1 MSDRHEPRRRYG
13 PEDGEDHWVRTS
25 LRVLGAVGLVAVLF
39 GGAYLG
45 VKLLAERVNDALG
58 GSTGTTVEPGLA
70 VEFVVE
76 PGMPATNIAESL
88 EELGVIESAGDFQRA
103 VANRNASDR
112 LQAGRYTLR
121 TGMEDNDVIDLL
133 LAGPAEEEYLIT
145 VIEGLRVSETL
156 SSIADQTDFTFDELS
171 AALLDG
177 SVTSDLLQGEPE
189 SLSDWE
195 GLLFPDTYEISRNFT
210 ADDVLNLL
218 AQTMETR
225 VASVSWGYLADLGL
239 TPYDGII
246 IASMIEEEAK
256 LDEDRAKI
264 ASVIYNRLEL
274 DMLLQ
279 IDATVIYALG
289 GPPEGGLT
297 TEDLSVDSP
306 YNTYLYKGLPPTPI
320 SGVRLASL
328 EAAASPAET
337 DYLYYVLIDEDGRH
351 AFTDN
356 WDEFLVLMQQ
366 ARDAGLIP

>member
-1 MSDRHEPRRRYG
+1 MSSPPPPRPRYG
-13 PEDGEDHWVRTS
+13 PEDGEDRWVRTS
-25 LRVLGAVGLVAVLF
+25 LRVLGAVALVAVLF
-39 GGAYLG
+39 GGAYIG
-45 VKLLAERVNDALG
+45 VKLLADRVNRALG
-58 GSTGTTVEPGLA
+58 GSTGTTVEAGLA

-76 PGMPATNIAESL
+76 AGMPAASIAEAL

-103 VANRNASDR
+103 VADRNASDR
-112 LQAGRYTLR
+112 LQAGTYTLQ
-121 TGMEDNDVIDLL
+121 TGMDDDDVIDLL
-133 LAGPAEEEYLIT
+133 LEGPVEEEYLIT
-145 VIEGLRVSETL
+145 VIEGLTVSEML
-156 SSIADQTDFTFDELS
+156 SSIADQTDFTFAELS

-177 SVTSDLLQGEPE
+177 SVTSELLAEEPE
-189 SLSDWE
+189 RLSDWE
-195 GLLFPDTYEISRNFT
+195 GLLFPDTYEIGRNFT
-210 ADDVLNLL
+210 AGDVLNLL
-218 AQTMETR
+218 TEEMER
-225 VASVSWGYLADLGL
+225 KVASVSWGYPADLGL

-297 TEDLSVDSP
+297 AEDLSVDSP
-306 YNTYLYKGLPPTPI
+306 YNTYMYKGLPPTPI

-328 EAAASPAET
+328 QAAASPAET
-337 DYLYYVLIDEDGRH
+337 DYLYYVLIDEEGRH
-351 AFTDN
+351 AFTNDY
-356 WDEFLVLMQQ
+356 DEFLVLVQQ

>member
-1 MSDRHEPRRRYG
+1 MSRLFQPRRKYG
-13 PEDGEDHWVRTS
+13 PEEGEDHWARTS
-25 LRVLGAVGLVAVLF
+25 LRVLGAVALVAVLF

-58 GSTGTTVEPGLA
+58 GGSGTTIEPGLVVEFTVEPGT
-70 VEFVVE
+70 
-76 PGMPATNIAESL
+76 PATDIAESL
-88 EELGVIESAGDFQRA
+88 EALGVIESAGDFQRA
-103 VANRNASDR
+103 VTDRNASDR
-112 LQAGRYTLR
+112 LQAGAYTLQ
-121 TGMEDNDVIDLL
+121 TGMDDDAVIDLL
-133 LAGPAEEEYLIT
+133 LEGPVEEEYAIT
-145 VIEGLRVSETL
+145 VIEGLRVSEMLT
-156 SSIADQTDFTFDELS
+156 SIADQTDFAFDELS
-171 AALLDG
+171 EALLDG
-177 SVTSDLLQGEPE
+177 SVTSDLLPEEPE

-195 GLLFPDTYEISRNFT
+195 GLLFPDTYEIGRNFT
-210 ADDVLNLL
+210 AADVLNLL
-218 AQTMETR
+218 AQTTEAR

-239 TPYDGII
+239 SPYDGII

-297 TEDLSVDSP
+297 GEDLSIDSP
-306 YNTYLYKGLPPTPI
+306 YNTYMYKGLPPTPI

-328 EAAASPAET
+328 EAAALPEET
-337 DYLYYVLIDEDGRH
+337 DYLYYVLFDEDGGH

-356 WDEFLVLMQQ
+356 YDDFLVLVQQ

>member
-1 MSDRHEPRRRYG
+1 MSNPSRRPRYG
-13 PEDGEDHWVRTS
+13 PEEGEDHWVHTS
-25 LRVLGAVGLVAVLF
+25 LRVLGAVALVVVLF
-39 GGAYLG
+39 GGAYIG
-45 VKLLAERVNDALG
+45 VKLLADRVNDALG

-70 VEFVVE
+70 VVFVIE
-76 PGMPATNIAESL
+76 PGTPAANIAEEL
-88 EELGVIESAGDFQRA
+88 EELGVIDSAGDFQRA
-103 VANRNASDR
+103 VTNRNASDR
-112 LQAGRYTLR
+112 LQAGRYTLQ
-121 TGMEDNDVIDLL
+121 TGMDDDDVIDLL
-133 LAGPAEEEYLIT
+133 LEGPVEEEYVIT

-156 SSIADQTDFTFDELS
+156 SSIADQTDFTFEELS

-177 SVTSDLLQGEPE
+177 SVTCDLLPGEPE

-195 GLLFPDTYEISRNFT
+195 GLLFPDTYEIGRNFT
-210 ADDVLNLL
+210 AEDVLNLL
-218 AQTMETR
+218 TETTEAR

-264 ASVIYNRLEL
+264 ASVIYNRLGL

-297 TEDLSVDSP
+297 IDDLSVDSP
-306 YNTYLYKGLPPTPI
+306 YNTYLYRGLPPTPI

-328 EAAASPAET
+328 EAAASPEET
-337 DYLYYVLIDEDGRH
+337 DYIYYVLINEDGGH
-351 AFTDN
+351 AFTD
-356 WDEFLVLMQQ
+356 DYDDFLVLVQQ